1 MVWVRECR
9 ADVGVGDDGI
19 GEDGMGEDGVG
30 EGVQS

>member
-9 ADVGVGDDGI
+9 AD
-19 GEDGMGEDGVG
+19 DGMGEGVQGQVDGMG